1 MKQKTHKKI
10 KTRETNRQKENTN
23 KLWNKQKN
31 REKRKENTTQTKT
44 KKEKKIGICYKF
56 APKIEEN

>member
-31 REKRKENTTQTKT
+31 REKKRKYDTNEN
-44 KKEKKIGICYKF
+44 KEGK
-56 APKIEEN
+56 EDWNML